1 VTDLTGTSFVKICGI
16 TSVADARFAAE
27 AGTDAIGLILAE
39 SPRRLTTTAARDIA
53 AAIKGTALSVAV
65 FRHNTP
71 EFILEAVDATQVG
84 VVQVHGELPADLAN
98 DLRLRGLS
106 IIKALS
112 VTEDEFYSFDE
123 TLVDVV
129 LVDGPAPGSG
139 VVHAWPDPTERAFR
153 RPVIAAGGLTPNN
166 VAEFIELTGAWGVDV
181 ASGVESSP
189 GTKDSRLVVGFITN
203 ARACFAR
210 RRTQT

>member
-1 VTDLTGTSFVKICGI
+1 MTDLTGTSFVKICGI